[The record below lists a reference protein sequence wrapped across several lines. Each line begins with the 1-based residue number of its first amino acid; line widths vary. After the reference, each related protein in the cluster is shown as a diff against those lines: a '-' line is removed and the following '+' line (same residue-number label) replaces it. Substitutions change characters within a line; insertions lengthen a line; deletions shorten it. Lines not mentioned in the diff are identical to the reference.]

1 MELIISE
8 YFTAEVDALHTVV
21 KKVSQDGGKLLIN
34 SRAFSSSSIVI
45 PCADSW
51 VMIPSYLFR

>member
-1 MELIISE
+1 MELVISE
-8 YFTAEVDALHTVV
+8 YFTAAADALHTVV
-21 KKVSQDGGKLLIN
+21 KKVSQDGGRLLIS

-51 VMIPSYLFR
+51 EMIPS